1 MTHLIGIVSYV
12 TAALALV
19 VLSGIVLG
27 NDITAVVI
35 AALLLV
41 LAVAVLALW
50 PRFSRYEARY
60 SRTDI
65 EIWSDP
71 RWAVTPEQ
79 PGEWTA
85 IDEGETALVVSEP

>member
-1 MTHLIGIVSYV
+1 MTHLIGIVAYV

-27 NDITAVVI
+27 NDITAAVV

-50 PRFSRYEARY
+50 PRRPRYEARY
-60 SRTDI
+60 SRPDDA
-65 EIWSDP
+65 IWSDT
-71 RWAVTPEQ
+71 RWQVTPEQ
-79 PGEWTA
+79 DGEWTA
-85 IDEGETALVVSEP
+85 IETAVTEIEAL

>member
-1 MTHLIGIVSYV
+1 MMHLIGIVAYV

-50 PRFSRYEARY
+50 PRRPRHEARY
-60 SRTDI
+60 SRPDDA
-65 EIWSDP
+65 IWGDT
-71 RWAVTPEQ
+71 RWQVTPEQ

-85 IDEGETALVVSEP
+85 IDEGETALVVREP

>member
-1 MTHLIGIVSYV
+1 MTHLIGIVAYV

-27 NDITAVVI
+27 NDITAVVV

-50 PRFSRYEARY
+50 PRRPRHVPRY

-71 RWAVTPEQ
+71 RWQVTPEQ

-85 IDEGETALVVSEP
+85 IDEGETALVVREP